1 MMMRRMAIEHDYKIW
16 VYIQVYKCYCHVTVV
31 GNSIKRGMWY
41 VSDQQSQSVND
52 MHSTAS
58 I

>member
-1 MMMRRMAIEHDYKIW
+1 MTIEHDYKIW
-16 VYIQVYKCYCHVTVV
+16 VFIQVYKCYCHVTVV